1 MGLGHGWKIVD
12 LRDVGGNLEQS
23 GDLEQSGQVTARSP
37 PKAPP
42 RFSPCLALVVACPAL
57 LYGSA

>member
-12 LRDVGGNLEQS
+12 LRDVGGE
-23 GDLEQSGQVTARSP
+23 LEQSGQVTAGSP

-42 RFSPCLALVVACPAL
+42 RFSPCLALAVACPAL

>member
-12 LRDVGGNLEQS
+12 LRDVGGNPEQS

-42 RFSPCLALVVACPAL
+42 RFSPCLALAVACPAL

>member
-1 MGLGHGWKIVD
+1 MGLSHGWKIVD
-12 LRDVGGNLEQS
+12 LRDIGGELEQN
-23 GDLEQSGQVTARSP
+23 GQVTASSP

-42 RFSPCLALVVACPAL
+42 RFSPCLALAVACPAL

>member
-1 MGLGHGWKIVD
+1 MEETFDDDQRTRGYLALQDAAMGLGRGWKIVD
-12 LRDVGGNLEQS
+12 LRDVG

-42 RFSPCLALVVACPAL
+42 RFSP
-57 LYGSA
+57 